1 MTQGFDCATKLNS
14 ATAKTLK
21 AAGFEFV
28 ARYLGDSWKTFDQA
42 EAKAIGDAGLKLISI
57 FEKNSTFIGYFT
69 KAQGVADAK
78 EAMTYAKSVGQPVG
92 SAIYFTVD
100 YDAQASH
107 MSAICDY
114 LDGVNETIKDYKVG
128 LYGSYAVMMAVKGKV
143 DYYWQTYAWSKG
155 LIADHIHKHQYQNS
169 VTVSGVALDRND
181 IKKDPGH
188 WVVAPVTVPKK
199 EEPKPVASASVP
211 KQDAYLHIVKPG
223 DTLSGIAADHGVTL
237 DYLVKLNSIQNP
249 SLIYP
254 GQRIKLQGTVPT
266 SKPAASKPVYHKVVT
281 GDTVSELA
289 KHYGST
295 IAQIKAWN
303 NLDKNYTIYSGKQ
316 IRVK

>member
-1 MTQGFDCATKLNS
+1 MTQGFDCATKLTS
-14 ATAKTLK
+14 TTAKSLK
-21 AAGFEFV
+21 AAGFDFV
-28 ARYLGDSWKTFDQA
+28 ARYLGDSWKTFNAA

-57 FEKNSTFIGYFT
+57 FEKNSTFLGYFT

-78 EAMTYAKSVGQPVG
+78 EAMAYAKSVGQPVG

-100 YDAQASH
+100 YDAQPAH
-107 MSAICDY
+107 MSAISAY
-114 LDGVNETIKDYKVG
+114 LDGVRETLKHYKIG
-128 LYGSYAVMMAVKGKV
+128 LYGSHCVMNAVKGKV

-155 LIADHIHKHQYQNS
+155 SIADHIHMHQYQNS

-188 WVVAPVTVPKK
+188 WVVVPVTVPKK
-199 EEPKPVASASVP
+199 EETKPVASATAP
-211 KQDAYLHIVKPG
+211 KQDAYLHIVKSG
-223 DTLSGIAADHGVTL
+223 DTLSEIAAEHGVTL
-237 DYLVKLNSIQNP
+237 DYLVKLNNIHSP

-254 GQRIKLQGTVPT
+254 GQRIKLQDNVPT
-266 SKPAASKPVYHKVVT
+266 SKPATPKPVYHKVVS

-295 IAQIKAWN
+295 IIQIKSWN
-303 NLDKNYTIYSGKQ
+303 ELDNKYTIYDEKT